1 MESWDPNLVEKEINR
16 AVDEG
21 LKQRDHKWK
30 LEVFFFFFSWNQGET
45 SEGKRERLGFL
56 SVTVA
61 QSR

>member
-1 MESWDPNLVEKEINR
+1 MESWDPNLVKKEINR

-21 LKQRDHKWK
+21 LKQRDHRSGSWK
-30 LEVFFFFFSWNQGET
+30 SFFFFSWNQGET

>member
-30 LEVFFFFFSWNQGET
+30 LEVFFFFFPGT
-45 SEGKRERLGFL
+45 RERQVKG
-56 SVTVA
+56 
-61 QSR
+61 REKG